1 MKAILHLSSA
11 CNLRCRYCYAA
22 KAEHGARMSVE
33 TARAAVELVSREGG
47 NSFCVSFFGG
57 EPLLH
62 FPLIREVVELA
73 RQTAAARR
81 QTVAFRMSTNGL
93 LFTPEILEFCRAQEI
108 LFAISCDGNQAAHDA
123 QRVYPDG
130 RGSFAALAALLPGIL
145 RQCPHTV
152 FSAVITPSSVPYL
165 IESMNWMWDQGIRF
179 VAHQL
184 DFADPSW
191 DADSF
196 TVLTSQY
203 EQLAQWYLEKTRSG
217 EYFYLNLLD
226 DKLKTHIK
234 SDFQTAPPCDFGL
247 SKVSVAPDGT
257 LYPCVRFVSDD
268 PKTRD
273 FIIGHVNTGF
283 TKARQNLS
291 RKNLAPK
298 PTCETC
304 VYVGRCIHYC
314 GCNNFTST
322 GEIDSVH
329 PLVCEHER
337 MLIPIADTLGELLWH
352 EKSPA
357 FLAKHYKI
365 DLRRFPLLGEYDLE

>member
-11 CNLRCRYCYAA
+11 CNLRCKYCYAA
-22 KAEHGARMSVE
+22 RTEHGARMTVE
-33 TARAAVELVSREGG
+33 IARAAIELVSREGTK
-47 NSFCVSFFGG
+47 SFCISFFGG

-62 FPLIREVVELA
+62 FPLIREVVPLA
-73 RQTAAARR
+73 VDLAAARG

-93 LFTPEILEFCRAQEI
+93 LFTPEILRFCSEHQI

-123 QRVYPDG
+123 QRVFPDG
-130 RGSFAALAALLPGIL
+130 RGSFSALEALLPEIL
-145 RQCPHTV
+145 GQCPHTV
-152 FSAVITPSSVPYL
+152 FSSVITPASVPFL
-165 IESMNWMWDQGIRF
+165 VESMEWMWSHGIRF

-191 DADSF
+191 DNDSF
-196 TVLTSQY
+196 SLLTRQV
-203 EQLAQWYLEKTRSG
+203 ERLCDWYLEKTRSG

-234 SDFQTAPPCDFGL
+234 ADFNHAPPCDFGI

-257 LYPCVRFVSDD
+257 LFPCVRFVSDD
-268 PKTRD
+268 PKARD
-273 FIIGHVNTGF
+273 YVIGHVLTGF
-283 TKARQNLS
+283 NDARLTLS

-298 PTCETC
+298 PVCEDC

-322 GEIDSVH
+322 GEIDLVH

-337 MLIPIADTLGELLWH
+337 MLIPLADALGEKLWN
-352 EKSPA
+352 EKNPA

-365 DLRRFPLLGEYDLE
+365 DLRRFPMLGEYDME

>member
-22 KAEHGARMSVE
+22 KHEHGTTMTLE
-33 TARAAVELVSREGG
+33 TALAAVDLVSREGRG
-47 NSFCVSFFGG
+47 SFCVSFFGG

-62 FPLIREVVELA
+62 FPLIREVVN
-73 RQTAAARR
+73 AAERLGAERA
-81 QTVAFRMSTNGL
+81 QQVAFRMSTNGL
-93 LFTPEILEFCRAQEI
+93 LFTPEILRFCGEHQI
-108 LFAISCDGNQAAHDA
+108 YFAVSCDGDRTAHDA

-130 RGSFAALAALLPGIL
+130 RGSFDALAALLPGIL
-145 RQCPHTV
+145 SLCPHTV
-152 FSAVITPSSVPYL
+152 FTSVVTPASVTALASS
-165 IESMNWMWDQGIRF
+165 MDWMWDQGIRF

-184 DFADPSW
+184 DFADPAW
-191 DADSF
+191 DLESFGTLGAQYRLLAD
-196 TVLTSQY
+196 
-203 EQLAQWYLEKTRSG
+203 WYLRHTREG

-226 DKLKTHIK
+226 DKIKTRVK
-234 SDFQTAPPCDFGL
+234 ADFNAAPPCDFGI

-268 PKTRD
+268 PRTRD
-273 FIIGHVNTGF
+273 YVIGHVSTGF
-283 TKARQNLS
+283 NGARQELS

-298 PTCETC
+298 PACATCA
-304 VYVGRCIHYC
+304 YVGRCIHYC

-322 GEIDSVH
+322 GEIDQVH

-337 MLIPIADTLGELLWH
+337 LLIPLADTLGETLWR
-352 EKSPA
+352 ERDSA
-357 FLAKHYKI
+357 FLAKHYQI